1 MRPDGKFLY
10 VANQGSNNVSA
21 FAVGSGGALTAVSG
35 SPFAAG
41 TAPTFAIVNHNGN
54 HLYVAD
60 RDSNDITDF
69 AISGSGS
76 LTAASGSPYAIGTN
90 PVWIAVTD

>member
-1 MRPDGKFLY
+1 
-10 VANQGSNNVSA
+10 V
-21 FAVGSGGALTAVSG
+21 
-35 SPFAAG
+35 
-41 TAPTFAIVNHNGN
+41 IVNHNGN

-76 LTAASGSPYAIGTN
+76 LTAASGSPYAIGTS